1 MGRQAPSEVSLS
13 KAALLRAE
21 SQQEGLV
28 AEPLA
33 SLRVE
38 SNHQALRLDNGRV
51 LPVDLREHRLEDIL
65 WDQVLA
71 EEVELVLAQH
81 AVDVPA
87 DLGRFEEVVHG
98 VAEARAVLDVHVA
111 IHLVVAHG
119 EVDVRLPPVRGLQ
132 LENERLLG
140 GGGVLREDHIR
151 LEREHVACRLAPVRQ
166 ASCLARDHLWW
177 PVHHPT
183 EHTEL
188 VALANI
194 HGLALH
200 GLDCVDD
207 IDLERDGEDGVDES
221 RCLLAVEVVPHPL
234 GRPHPLSR
242 LRSPALRV
250 RVRQSLDG
258 KRGSHHCHLL
268 GLLRAAC
275 EHRAASWQSRWK
287 GGRAGLGLGRRARR
301 GEERGWVRAS
311 GGARV

>member
-207 IDLERDGEDGVDES
+207 IDLERDGEDGVDE
-221 RCLLAVEVVPHPL
+221 VVVFSL
-234 GRPHPLSR
+234 
-242 LRSPALRV
+242 LRSFPIPLADPIPLAGFEALRFV
-250 RVRQSLDG
+250 SACGRASTAKGAPTTATSLGFFAQHANIAQRAG
-258 KRGSHHCHLL
+258 KAG
-268 GLLRAAC
+268 G
-275 EHRAASWQSRWK
+275 K
-287 GGRAGLGLGRRARR
+287 GGALDWAWAGARAG
-301 GEERGWVRAS
+301 ERS
-311 GGARV
+311 GAG